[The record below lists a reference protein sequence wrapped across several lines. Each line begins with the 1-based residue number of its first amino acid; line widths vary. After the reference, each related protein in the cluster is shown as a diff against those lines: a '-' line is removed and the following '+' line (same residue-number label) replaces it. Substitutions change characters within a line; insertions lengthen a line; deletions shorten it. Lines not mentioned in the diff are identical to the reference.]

1 MISTLFAGRMPLEEA
16 NLDAREGRTMPTED
30 ACQMSVA
37 DVGTWGRKLGPY
49 RKPNSIRGVLELA
62 ITMMPLA
69 LAWFLMFVT
78 LHFGYF
84 WLYALLVL
92 PAAGLLVRLFMI
104 QHDCGHGSFFPN
116 RTGNDWVGRVIGVL
130 TLMPYDHW
138 RRGHAI
144 HHATAGNLDNRGIGD
159 VDTLTVAEYLGRSAW
174 GRFRYRLYRHP
185 AVMFGLGPAY
195 LFLLQSRLPIGFMRK
210 GWTPWVSTMATNLA
224 VVAFAGLMIW
234 TIGFVPFLLIH
245 LPIVLVGAAIGVWL
259 FYIQH
264 QFEDTHWARN
274 QNWNAHEMAL
284 RGSSYYDLPIVL
296 NWFTANIGVHH
307 VHHLS
312 SRIPYYRLQEVLRD
326 YPELRKRGRLTL
338 LRSLGCVRLA
348 LWDEASQRLISFK
361 ELRQPAYSV
370 YRMAA

>member
-1 MISTLFAGRMPLEEA
+1 
-16 NLDAREGRTMPTED
+16 MPTED
-30 ACQMSVA
+30 ACQMSTA

-49 RKPNSIRGVLELA
+49 RIANSTRGIYELA

-69 LAWFLMFVT
+69 LVWFLMFVA

-84 WLYALLVL
+84 WIYALLVL

-116 RTGNDWVGRVIGVL
+116 RTGNDWVGRAIGVL

-144 HHATAGNLDNRGIGD
+144 HHATAGNLDSRGVGD
-159 VDTLTVAEYLGRSAW
+159 VDTLTVAEYLARSAW

-195 LFLLQSRLPIGFMRK
+195 LFVLQSRLPIGFMRK

-224 VVAFAGLMIW
+224 VAIFAGLMIW
-234 TIGFVPFLLIH
+234 AIGIVPFLLIH
-245 LPIVLVGAAIGVWL
+245 LPIVLVAAAIGVWL

-264 QFEDTHWARN
+264 QFEDTHWVRS
-274 QNWNAHEMAL
+274 QGWNVHEAAL
-284 RGSSYYDLPIVL
+284 RGSSYYDLPKVL

-312 SRIPYYRLQEVLRD
+312 SRIPYYRLQEVLCD
-326 YPELRKRGRLTL
+326 YPELRKRSRLTL
-338 LRSLGCVRLA
+338 LKSLGCVRLA

-361 ELRQPAYSV
+361 ELRQPAYAA